1 MKWPNKIFKVFIL
14 TIISGV
20 IYSVIN
26 YMISPPPKPNMYL
39 EGVIFTICLYSI
51 INILFIIIAYITT
64 HAIYK
69 QMCKVIFQF
78 KYLLLE
84 IILLYILFAI
94 STYIPYNFNILPVN
108 KSTENDLFHTFT
120 PFIVLYIIWIIII
133 FAYRNNA
140 TNIDSES

>member
-84 IILLYILFAI
+84 IISLYILFAI